1 MHLYFHTNTEMAL
14 YYIKALLRDGDEH
27 PMSEIYDY
35 VMENCKGHAVMGEPM
50 RATVIS
56 SALWRLANT
65 DGSGYC
71 RLRRGV
77 YQMGDPKKTMKETP
91 SLYER
96 AIRIVSRAERELA
109 GSFYVNLDQGMDLK
123 TSIEVRRLAGRCL
136 TSWGRLKQNWQ
147 LCSKNL
153 QKKWNVGKTRR
164 LVCPWSCRRWRMY
177 IYPEHLKARAVMW
190 LWQLRDLTV
199 IGVGVLFSVLAAVQT
214 GVIIPALIT
223 ASYAF

>member
-77 YQMGDPKKTMKETP
+77 YQMGDPKKTMRETP

-96 AIRIVSRAERELA
+96 AIRIVR
-109 GSFYVNLDQGMDLK
+109 
-123 TSIEVRRLAGRCL
+123 T
-136 TSWGRLKQNWQ
+136 
-147 LCSKNL
+147 
-153 QKKWNVGKTRR
+153 
-164 LVCPWSCRRWRMY
+164 
-177 IYPEHLKARAVMW
+177 
-190 LWQLRDLTV
+190 
-199 IGVGVLFSVLAAVQT
+199 
-214 GVIIPALIT
+214 
-223 ASYAF
+223 

>member
-1 MHLYFHTNTEMAL
+1 MHLYFHTNTAMAL

-77 YQMGDPKKTMKETP
+77 YQMGDPKKTMRETP

-123 TSIEVRRLAGRCL
+123 TFIEAQKAGREVL
-136 TSWGRLKQNWQ
+136 DKLGQ
-147 LCSKNL
+147 
-153 QKKWNVGKTRR
+153 
-164 LVCPWSCRRWRMY
+164 
-177 IYPEHLKARAVMW
+177 IKAE
-190 LWQLRDLTV
+190 
-199 IGVGVLFSVLAAVQT
+199 LAAMQQDFTNEKECGQDQT
-214 GVIIPALIT
+214 SGMSMEL
-223 ASYAF
+223 

>member
-91 SLYER
+91 SFYER

-123 TSIEVRRLAGRCL
+123 TSIEAQKTGREVL
-136 TSWGRLKQNWQ
+136 DKLGQ
-147 LCSKNL
+147 
-153 QKKWNVGKTRR
+153 
-164 LVCPWSCRRWRMY
+164 
-177 IYPEHLKARAVMW
+177 IKAE
-190 LWQLRDLTV
+190 
-199 IGVGVLFSVLAAVQT
+199 LAAMR
-214 GVIIPALIT
+214 
-223 ASYAF
+223 

>member
-77 YQMGDPKKTMKETP
+77 YQMGDPKKTM
-91 SLYER
+91 
-96 AIRIVSRAERELA
+96 A

-123 TSIEVRRLAGRCL
+123 TFIEAQKAGREVL
-136 TSWGRLKQNWQ
+136 DKLGQ
-147 LCSKNL
+147 
-153 QKKWNVGKTRR
+153 
-164 LVCPWSCRRWRMY
+164 
-177 IYPEHLKARAVMW
+177 IKAE
-190 LWQLRDLTV
+190 
-199 IGVGVLFSVLAAVQT
+199 LAAMQQEFTNEKECGQDQT
-214 GVIIPALIT
+214 SGMSMEL
-223 ASYAF
+223 

>member
-77 YQMGDPKKTMKETP
+77 YQMGDPKKTMRETP

-109 GSFYVNLDQGMDLK
+109 ASTPGI
-123 TSIEVRRLAGRCL
+123 TTAPTPAAGRASSSSSR
-136 TSWGRLKQNWQ
+136 SW
-147 LCSKNL
+147 SK
-153 QKKWNVGKTRR
+153 
-164 LVCPWSCRRWRMY
+164 
-177 IYPEHLKARAVMW
+177 
-190 LWQLRDLTV
+190 
-199 IGVGVLFSVLAAVQT
+199 
-214 GVIIPALIT
+214 
-223 ASYAF
+223 ASSL

>member
-56 SALWRLANT
+56 SALWRLAHT

-77 YQMGDPKKTMKETP
+77 YQMGDPKKNMKETP

-96 AIRIVSRAERELA
+96 AIRIVRRAERELA
-109 GSFYVNLDQGMDLK
+109 GSFYVNLDQGVDLK
-123 TSIEVRRLAGRCL
+123 TSIEAQKAGREVL
-136 TSWGRLKQNWQ
+136 DKLGQ
-147 LCSKNL
+147 
-153 QKKWNVGKTRR
+153 
-164 LVCPWSCRRWRMY
+164 
-177 IYPEHLKARAVMW
+177 IKAE
-190 LWQLRDLTV
+190 
-199 IGVGVLFSVLAAVQT
+199 LAAMQQEFVNDMESGQKQ
-214 GVIIPALIT
+214 
-223 ASYAF
+223 ASGMSMEL

>member
-50 RATVIS
+50 RAMVIS

-123 TSIEVRRLAGRCL
+123 TSIEVQKTGREVL
-136 TSWGRLKQNWQ
+136 DKLGQ
-147 LCSKNL
+147 
-153 QKKWNVGKTRR
+153 
-164 LVCPWSCRRWRMY
+164 
-177 IYPEHLKARAVMW
+177 IKAELAVM
-190 LWQLRDLTV
+190 QQKFAKEMECGQD
-199 IGVGVLFSVLAAVQT
+199 Q
-214 GVIIPALIT
+214 
-223 ASYAF
+223 ASGMSMEL